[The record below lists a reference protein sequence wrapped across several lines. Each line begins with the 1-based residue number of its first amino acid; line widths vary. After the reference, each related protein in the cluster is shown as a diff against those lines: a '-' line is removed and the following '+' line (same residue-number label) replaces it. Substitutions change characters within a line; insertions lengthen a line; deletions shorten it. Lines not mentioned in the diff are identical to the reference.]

1 MFGGFHRK
9 VKIHTDKI
17 LLRPRSQCKKSN
29 EFFSS
34 LKLIFFLAV
43 RGAGLV
49 LEYRTAPLTVA
60 IPTAAADDVRVV
72 SP

>member
-1 MFGGFHRK
+1 M
-9 VKIHTDKI
+9 
-17 LLRPRSQCKKSN
+17 
-29 EFFSS
+29 
-34 LKLIFFLAV
+34 IFFLAV